1 LKSTFVHSK
10 FNDIAKSKRKR
21 REEAQQRK
29 EARTFVRAVL
39 ISTGAVLVLL
49 FVMFMNS

>member
-1 LKSTFVHSK
+1 LKTIFVHSK
-10 FNDIAKSKRKR
+10 FNDMAKSNKKR
-21 REEAQQRK
+21 REEAKQKR
-29 EARTFVRAVL
+29 EARNFLRAVL